1 MVSVNVNVR
10 LMLYI
15 ANFIRWKRNNSPP
28 LTQTHGTTSQS
39 NWNSLDT
46 GKGLLLVSRSTLWSN
61 AVSYETKQRFVCQT
75 SDPQPVLNRKE
86 WDGRACRRRPDT
98 WSTTAAG
105 KPLDPTAGCV
115 LPDPCVLSQTHG
127 VGPWDHRTV
136 AGDSVWE
143 WSVLPATQLDL
154 PLPLWSNTHSAGWN
168 RNYPRGV
175 CRGLENRGIHSP
187 CEMSLLQKCPCLH

>member
-1 MVSVNVNVR
+1 MAPRHNPTETVLTLERVCFLWAGLPFDQMPSVMKPN
-10 LMLYI
+10 
-15 ANFIRWKRNNSPP
+15 
-28 LTQTHGTTSQS
+28 
-39 NWNSLDT
+39 
-46 GKGLLLVSRSTLWSN
+46 KGLFAKRRTHS
-61 AVSYETKQRFVCQT
+61 
-75 SDPQPVLNRKE
+75 